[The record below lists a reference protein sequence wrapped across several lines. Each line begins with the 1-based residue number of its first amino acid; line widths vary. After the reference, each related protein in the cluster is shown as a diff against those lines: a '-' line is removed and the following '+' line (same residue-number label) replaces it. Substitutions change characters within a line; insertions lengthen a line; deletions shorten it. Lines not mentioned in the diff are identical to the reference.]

1 MTPSR
6 WWTLIAVLVIPLA
19 GAALGA
25 AKPDSHTSKPHAGKR
40 GLVHPKLI
48 RKTYPIADLVDA
60 VSCADITKAIIQA
73 VKPASWHG
81 NGGRGTI
88 EYLAD
93 KKTLVVK
100 QTAETHRQIRTVL
113 KALTT
118 ICRNDNAA
126 TRSRQCI
133 IDTAVQVKNTPAKTA
148 ASGQP
153 KQYGH
158 FVLDN
163 VRLNAM
169 GVSCTIKSVRLMY
182 KGDGIITDAAK
193 TAVASDGSEKKQ
205 ELMDAVGSL
214 LEQMGVVSKSCGSCG
229 SYSGSSCSAPMG
241 CTSACPGAT
250 PLPTCGNGLI
260 TTSPSGCSMPASVP
274 TETMPSMGC
283 ASACP
288 GATPLPTC
296 GNGLIT
302 TSPSGCSMPASVPAG
317 KKPAEAKKHKAEEE
331 KPKAEKN
338 D

>member
-6 WWTLIAVLVIPLA
+6 WWTLIAVLAVPLA

-25 AKPDSHTSKPHAGKR
+25 AKPDSCTSKPHAGKR
-40 GLVHPKLI
+40 GTIHSKLI

-60 VSCADITKAIIQA
+60 VSGADTLTKAIVQA
-73 VKPASWHG
+73 GKPASWHE

-88 EYLAD
+88 EYRAD
-93 KKTLVVK
+93 KKILVVK
-100 QTAETHRQIRTVL
+100 QTAETHRQIRAVL

-118 ICRNDNAA
+118 ICRNEDAA
-126 TRSRQCI
+126 PRSQPWI

-169 GVSCTIKSVRLMY
+169 GISCTIKSVRLMY

-193 TAVASDGSEKKQ
+193 TAVANDGSEKKQ

-229 SYSGSSCSAPMG
+229 NVSGTACSAPAGCVSGCGSCMNVSGSSCLAPTGSAP
-241 CTSACPGAT
+241 ACSAT
-250 PLPTCGNGLI
+250 PSSPVCGNGVI
-260 TTSPSGCSMPASVP
+260 TTSPSACSM
-274 TETMPSMGC
+274 T
-283 ASACP
+283 
-288 GATPLPTC
+288 
-296 GNGLIT
+296 
-302 TSPSGCSMPASVPAG
+302 ASVPAE
-317 KKPAEAKKHKAEEE
+317 KKPAETKKHNAEPE